1 MAFKNVE
8 VKARSD
14 NHEFLRSYLLEHG
27 AEFKGIDH
35 QVDTY
40 FVVPSGRLK
49 LRQGNVENN
58 LIFYNR
64 GDKSDP
70 KQSNIAFS
78 EVDAKSNVKEVLE
91 LALGVLV
98 EVDKTREIYFIDNV
112 KFHIDT
118 VKGLGSFME
127 IEAIDYEGF
136 IGVDKLR
143 DQCNFYM
150 KELRIRE
157 DDLLTNSYSDMIL
170 ELN

>member
-35 QVDTY
+35 QIDTY
-40 FVVPSGRLK
+40 FIVPSGRLK

-64 GDKSDP
+64 GDKSGP
-70 KQSNIAFS
+70 KQSNIVFS

-127 IEAIDYEGF
+127 IEAIDYEGS

-150 KELRIRE
+150 KELRIRK

>member
-35 QVDTY
+35 QIDTY